1 MYLLYFDESGN
12 PDNPADR
19 YFVLAGAAI
28 FERQTFFLSRAL
40 DDIQTRHFPGLPPIA
55 FHATDIRS
63 GSKFWRT
70 VDEDKRRVILQEIGE
85 VVARANVPGLV
96 LFGAAIEKSN
106 ELYGEAAV
114 ERATEELC
122 RRFDIF
128 LMRRAHDFD
137 DPQRGLLV
145 FAEGRF
151 HQRAR
156 IWVRGFRNLGTRW
169 GVLSNLA
176 DIPYF
181 AGAAETPLLQIGD
194 FVAHAVYLLYER
206 RDPSLFRPIV
216 GRFDQKD
223 GILHGLV
230 HIAARPSTGTPCDC
244 PYCASRRTPYAIGS
258 WLELPLSVPPPA
270 PTELA

>member
-1 MYLLYFDESGN
+1 MYLLYVDESGN

-28 FERQTFFLSRAL
+28 FERQTFHLSHDL
-40 DDIQTRHFPGLPPIA
+40 DGVQRRHFPGLPPVT

-63 GSKFWRT
+63 GSGFWRT
-70 VDEDKRRVILQEIGE
+70 VDKDKRRAILQEIGDTI
-85 VVARANVPGLV
+85 AQANVPGVV
-96 LFGAAIEKSN
+96 LFGAAIEKTDA
-106 ELYGEAAV
+106 LYGEAAV
-114 ERATEELC
+114 ERATEEVC

-128 LMRRAHDFD
+128 LMRRRNEFN

-156 IWVRGFRNLGTRW
+156 LWVKGFRNLGTRW
-169 GVLSNLA
+169 GVLVNLA

-181 AGAAETPLLQIGD
+181 ASAAETRLLQIAD

-206 RDPSLFRPIV
+206 RDPSLFRSMI
-216 GRFDQKD
+216 GRFEQKE
-223 GILHGLV
+223 GIIHGLV
-230 HIAARPSTGTPCDC
+230 HIARPGSTCDC
-244 PYCASRRTPYAIGS
+244 PYCASRRTPYAVGS
-258 WLELPLSVPPPA
+258 WL
-270 PTELA
+270 